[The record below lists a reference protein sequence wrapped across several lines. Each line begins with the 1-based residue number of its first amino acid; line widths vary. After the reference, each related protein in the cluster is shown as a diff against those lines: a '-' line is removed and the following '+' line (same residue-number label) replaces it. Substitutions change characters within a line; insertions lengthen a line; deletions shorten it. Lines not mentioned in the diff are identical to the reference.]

1 MRAVTKN
8 ALKVR
13 RRKRMTKVVAANR
26 SVHQVC
32 SPNQTLLNSEIIF
45 HDPGMMKQPKAEPN
59 SPFLDESAQSAK
71 VLTPQPEGV
80 RQDDFN
86 NIQQPMVDSAS
97 LHSLIKPWISRN
109 NSGLYMT
116 YPGLSD
122 SRLKGRRNETQRK
135 VIQVPKRI

>member
-26 SVHQVC
+26 NVHQVC

-59 SPFLDESAQSAK
+59 SPFLDECPNQSAK
-71 VLTPQPEGV
+71 VLTLQPEEV

-97 LHSLIKPWISRN
+97 PHSLIKPWISRN
-109 NSGLYMT
+109 KESLFRLIH
-116 YPGLSD
+116 GLSRFIRYQ
-122 SRLKGRRNETQRK
+122 SKGKEK
-135 VIQVPKRI
+135 

>member
-1 MRAVTKN
+1 
-8 ALKVR
+8 
-13 RRKRMTKVVAANR
+13 MTKVVAANR

-59 SPFLDESAQSAK
+59 SPFLDECPNQSAK
-71 VLTPQPEGV
+71 VLTLQPEGV

-97 LHSLIKPWISRN
+97 LFILA
-109 NSGLYMT
+109 
-116 YPGLSD
+116 YPGFMRFQS
-122 SRLKGRRNETQRK
+122 KGKQK
-135 VIQVPKRI
+135 